1 VSPRDMSDVSVG
13 VPAAGLD
20 DEGRQAEAQE
30 QLKDAEVEF
39 GHDAPPRRATPDNPE
54 AAEDPSEAGQRV
66 TLGFAASR

>member
-1 VSPRDMSDVSVG
+1 MSDVSVG

-54 AAEDPSEAGQRV
+54 AAEDPSEV
-66 TLGFAASR
+66 SESRWVSRPRAEGTGDA

>member
-1 VSPRDMSDVSVG
+1 MSDVSVG

-39 GHDAPPRRATPDNPE
+39 GHDAPPRGATPDNPE
-54 AAEDPSEAGQRV
+54 AAEDPS
-66 TLGFAASR
+66 